1 MIFSVPRP
9 HVIQPV
15 STFACNA
22 TPTFVKMKS
31 LNFYFMVFNMLHSA
45 FGPFLITHGNAN
57 SVVVVVVVDCTAPV
71 QHALRSTR
79 FSHNSAAWAS

>member
-15 STFACNA
+15 STFAW
-22 TPTFVKMKS
+22 
-31 LNFYFMVFNMLHSA
+31 
-45 FGPFLITHGNAN
+45 PFLITHGNAN
-57 SVVVVVVVDCTAPV
+57 SVVVVVVDCTAPV